1 MRSTIFPNI
10 IKVRADPDLRAGLLK
25 AAEEQRTT
33 VSEVVRRELR
43 SALAGRSPGRFEKPP
58 ERRFWQA
65 LSHWNYWT

>member
-43 SALAGRSPGRFEKPP
+43 SALAGRSPASPGDDPDPFRPAP
-58 ERRFWQA
+58 GARIA
-65 LSHWNYWT
+65 A